1 MIQRVYLTKSLL
13 EPDSEPFAHIFPCSS
28 SEEEMM
34 QSDLE
39 KSLNESVEKVL
50 PSQDTE
56 IESRER

>member
-1 MIQRVYLTKSLL
+1 
-13 EPDSEPFAHIFPCSS
+13 
-28 SEEEMM
+28 M

-56 IESRER
+56 VENRERQEKITALSVEFS